1 MSQAEGLRLRFAPS
15 PTGDLHIGNARTA
28 LFNWLLARSRNGTLV
43 LRIEDTDQLRST
55 RASEDGI
62 LADLRWLGLGWDE
75 GIEEGGDLGPYRQSE
90 RLDLY
95 RAQADRLVASG
106 MAYPCFCAPERLEKE
121 RAAQR
126 EAGHV
131 SLYSGRCRVVP
142 AAEAEARRGAG
153 EPSALRFNVRAAAR
167 DDEAVTFR
175 DEVRGPIRFP
185 VAQIGDF
192 VLLRQDGLP
201 AYNFAVVVDDLAM
214 RITDVIRGDDHLSN
228 TPRQVLV
235 YRALGCEPPRFA
247 HLPLITAPG
256 GAPLS
261 KRDGAVSVQAFR
273 EDGYPPEALLN
284 HLALLGWSP
293 ASGVDFLTVE
303 ELVAGFDLS
312 RVSHSPAVFDRQK
325 LDALSARH
333 IARMPPGKIEPPAV
347 EHLTRAGRLPGGA
360 SPEVRA
366 WAGRLAMLYADRL
379 PRFGLLPE
387 ETAPVFAF
395 DVARSFEDEDV
406 ASTLADQR
414 ARQVIERMLE
424 VLGEEPIVATRFQAA
439 AAEVRRQTGAK
450 GRDLFHPIR
459 VGLTG
464 RASGPELV
472 RLLPL
477 IDEGSRLP
485 LPRPLRSCRDRARDL
500 LASPR
505 CFPTT

>member
-1 MSQAEGLRLRFAPS
+1 MSGADGLRLRFAPS

-28 LFNWLLARSRNGTLV
+28 LFNWLVARSKRGTLV

-55 RASEDGI
+55 RASEAGI

-75 GIEEGGDLGPYRQSE
+75 GIDEGGEFGPYRQSE
-90 RLDLY
+90 RLERY
-95 RAQADRLVASG
+95 QKEAARMIGSG
-106 MAYPCFCAPERLEKE
+106 MAYPCFCDPALLDRE

-131 SLYSGRCRVVP
+131 SLYSGRCRGIP
-142 AAEAEARRGAG
+142 PAEASARRAAG
-153 EPSALRFNVRAAAR
+153 EPSAVRFNVRAAAR
-167 DDEAVTFR
+167 GEEAVVFR

-185 VAQIGDF
+185 VPQIGDF

-201 AYNFAVVVDDLAM
+201 AYNFAVVVDDLSM

-235 YRALGCEPPRFA
+235 YRALGGAPPRFA

-293 ASGVDFLTVE
+293 ASGVDFLTLE

-333 IARMPPGKIEPPAV
+333 IARMPPEKIEPPAV
-347 EHLTRAGRLPGGA
+347 EHLTRAGLLPERA
-360 SPEVRA
+360 PAEVRA

-387 ETAPVFAF
+387 ETAPVFSF
-395 DVARSFEDEDV
+395 DVAASLKDDDV
-406 ASTLADQR
+406 AATLADPR
-414 ARQVIERMLE
+414 ARQVIGRLIDA
-424 VLGEEPIVATRFQAA
+424 LGDEPIIATRFQAA
-439 AAEVRRQTGAK
+439 AADVRRQTGAK
-450 GRDLFHPIR
+450 GKDLFHPIR

-485 LPRPLRSCRDRARDL
+485 LPRPLASCRHRGLAL
-500 LASPR
+500 LAAVAAR
-505 CFPTT
+505 

>member
-1 MSQAEGLRLRFAPS
+1 MKGTESLRLRFAPS

-28 LFNWLLARSRNGTLV
+28 LFNWLLARSRRGTLV

-55 RASEDGI
+55 RASEEGI

-75 GIEEGGDLGPYRQSE
+75 GIDEGGDFGPYRQSE
-90 RLDLY
+90 RLELY
-95 RAQADRLVASG
+95 RAQAGKIVAAGS
-106 MAYPCFCAPERLEKE
+106 AYPCFCAPAQLEQE

-131 SLYSGRCRVVP
+131 SLYSGRCRAIP
-142 AAEAEARRGAG
+142 AAEAAARRAAG
-153 EPSALRFNVRAAAR
+153 EPAAVRFNVRAVAGG
-167 DDEAVTFR
+167 DEAVTFL

-235 YRALGCEPPRFA
+235 YRALGGEPPRFA

-293 ASGVDFLTVE
+293 ASGVDMLTVE

-333 IARMPPGKIEPPAV
+333 IARMPPAMLEAPAV
-347 EHLTRAGRLPGGA
+347 EHLTRASRLPERA
-360 SPEVRA
+360 PAEVRG

-395 DVARSFEDEDV
+395 DVSKSLADDDV
-406 ASTLADQR
+406 ASTLADER

-424 VLGEEPIVATRFQAA
+424 ALGEEPIVATRFQAA
-439 AAEVRRQTGAK
+439 AADVRRQTGAK
-450 GRDLFHPIR
+450 GKDLFHPIR

-485 LPRPLRSCRDRARDL
+485 LPSPLASCRERGRAL

-505 CFPTT
+505 GIPTT

>member
-1 MSQAEGLRLRFAPS
+1 MSGSGVLRLRFAPS

-28 LFNWLLARSRNGTLV
+28 LFNWLLARSKHGALV

-55 RASEDGI
+55 RASEEGI

-75 GIEEGGDLGPYRQSE
+75 GIDEGGGFGPYRQSE
-90 RLDLY
+90 RLERY
-95 RAQADRLVASG
+95 RDEAGRLVASG
-106 MAYPCFCAPERLEKE
+106 MAYPCFCDPALLDRE

-131 SLYSGRCRVVP
+131 SLYSGRCRALAP
-142 AAEAEARRGAG
+142 AEAAARRTAG
-153 EPSALRFNVRAAAR
+153 ETAAIRFNVRAAAR
-167 DDEAVTFR
+167 GAEAVVFS

-185 VAQIGDF
+185 VPQIGDF

-201 AYNFAVVVDDLAM
+201 AYNFAVVVDDITM

-235 YRALGCEPPRFA
+235 YGALGAAPPRFA

-261 KRDGAVSVQAFR
+261 KRDGAVSVRAFR
-273 EDGYPPEALLN
+273 DDGYPPEALLN

-293 ASGVDFLTVE
+293 ASGVDFLTLE

-333 IARMPPGKIEPPAV
+333 IARMSPEKIEPPAV
-347 EHLTRAGRLPGGA
+347 EHLTRAGLLPGRA
-360 SPEVRA
+360 PAEVRS

-379 PRFGLLPE
+379 PRFGLLPG
-387 ETAPVFAF
+387 ETAPVFSF
-395 DVARSFEDEDV
+395 DVAASLQDADV
-406 ASTLADQR
+406 AATLADPR
-414 ARQVIERMLE
+414 ARQVIERLIE
-424 VLGEEPIVATRFQAA
+424 ALGEEPIVATRFQAA

-450 GRDLFHPIR
+450 GKDLFHPIR

-464 RASGPELV
+464 HASGPELV

-485 LPRPLRSCRDRARDL
+485 LPRPLPPCRERGRAL
-500 LASPR
+500 LAAAPAAS
-505 CFPTT
+505 